1 LGSDD
6 VNDYLREITGEDI
19 TTKDFRTWAATNLA
33 ALALRDFDAYDSA
46 AKGKKNVL
54 RAIEPVAKMLGNTR
68 SICRKCFIHPAII
81 EGYLD
86 TILEGINDHA
96 DEILDDKASGL
107 TAKELA
113 VVAYLDRR
121 LSTPSP

>member
-1 LGSDD
+1 MEHSLGSDD

-54 RAIEPVAKMLGNTR
+54 RAIEPVAKMLGNTP
-68 SICRKCFIHPAII
+68 SI
-81 EGYLD
+81 
-86 TILEGINDHA
+86 
-96 DEILDDKASGL
+96 
-107 TAKELA
+107 
-113 VVAYLDRR
+113 
-121 LSTPSP
+121 